1 MVPSH
6 IVVPGLGSVGTLATV
21 WALWSLLWVTA
32 SWLTRRVTWQTGT
45 GAPRVG
51 MVVFAVAVLAAY
63 VASARRDATSLEI
76 NAADRG
82 LILLAAW
89 TGVVLVATS
98 VDDIDRLKRLLRI
111 LVGYAT
117 VAALIA
123 LAEFYTRSDLLSWL
137 TIPGLQ
143 SNAAE
148 AAVMTRG
155 EFTRPTSTAIHPL
168 ELATLMAMI
177 LPFAVQQAF
186 DPATRGGLL
195 RRWAP
200 VGLIGLAS
208 VMTVSRTAVIG
219 IVLVLLILIP
229 AWDSRRRWPAFG
241 ILLFAAG
248 LFKFAVPGFLS
259 TVVGMFTAWF
269 NGTDSSA
276 NARVMD
282 YEDVF
287 GFVAERPWAGMG
299 FGTFLPSL
307 YRYTDNMYLLAL
319 VEMGIIGVSALLV
332 LFFTL
337 LHCAGAARRRLLHP
351 VDRELALSFVACGAV
366 VMVCT
371 ATFDTLSFPM
381 VSGLF
386 FLVLGLSGAYL
397 GIAMRKLEANVE
409 IPR

>member
-1 MVPSH
+1 
-6 IVVPGLGSVGTLATV
+6 
-21 WALWSLLWVTA
+21 
-32 SWLTRRVTWQTGT
+32 
-45 GAPRVG
+45 
-51 MVVFAVAVLAAY
+51 
-63 VASARRDATSLEI
+63 
-76 NAADRG
+76 
-82 LILLAAW
+82 
-89 TGVVLVATS
+89 
-98 VDDIDRLKRLLRI
+98 
-111 LVGYAT
+111 
-117 VAALIA
+117 
-123 LAEFYTRSDLLSWL
+123 
-137 TIPGLQ
+137 
-143 SNAAE
+143 
-148 AAVMTRG
+148 
-155 EFTRPTSTAIHPL
+155 
-168 ELATLMAMI
+168 
-177 LPFAVQQAF
+177 
-186 DPATRGGLL
+186 
-195 RRWAP
+195 
-200 VGLIGLAS
+200 
-208 VMTVSRTAVIG
+208 
-219 IVLVLLILIP
+219 
-229 AWDSRRRWPAFG
+229 
-241 ILLFAAG
+241 
-248 LFKFAVPGFLS
+248 
-259 TVVGMFTAWF
+259 MFTAWF

-397 GIAMRKLEANVE
+397 GIAMRKVEANVE